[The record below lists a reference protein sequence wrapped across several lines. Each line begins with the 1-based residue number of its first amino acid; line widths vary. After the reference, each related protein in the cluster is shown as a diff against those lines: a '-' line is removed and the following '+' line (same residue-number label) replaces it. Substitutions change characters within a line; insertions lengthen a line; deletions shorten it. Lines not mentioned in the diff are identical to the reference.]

1 MATNSDGPNDQNDQ
15 NDSIHLSPEEVNLYR
30 SIGSAARNLADVTS
44 TMRQRPVNMRS
55 REDMMFH
62 MMTAHDIHPLSLQ
75 FYDESEH
82 DAVPALRNRKR
93 DWSGPTVPEMD
104 HTDIVNWH
112 HHEHTA
118 GPYAEDYPNT
128 TLDKEHFH
136 H

>member
-1 MATNSDGPNDQNDQ
+1 MSNNPNEDGSFYLDQETIEYLKGVAN
-15 NDSIHLSPEEVNLYR
+15 LS
-30 SIGSAARNLADVTS
+30 RNQADVENTAR
-44 TMRQRPVNMRS
+44 TRPTNMRS
-55 REDMMFH
+55 REDLMSH

-128 TLDKEHFH
+128 TLDEEHFH

>member
-1 MATNSDGPNDQNDQ
+1 MSNNPNEDGSFYLDQETIEYLKGVAN
-15 NDSIHLSPEEVNLYR
+15 LS
-30 SIGSAARNLADVTS
+30 RNQADVENTAR
-44 TMRQRPVNMRS
+44 TRPTNMRS
-55 REDMMFH
+55 REDLMSH

-118 GPYAEDYPNT
+118 GPYAEDYPST
-128 TLDKEHFH
+128 TLDDEHFH